1 MILSKRG
8 NSYPNPTKKT
18 NIRCSP
24 EFMLMQVEQHKSN
37 QLIWGETMN
46 GKRKWGRCHKTAHAW
61 EMWSLLSEERVKGA
75 YGAIRRLNGA
85 AVRMEAV
92 LL

>member
-1 MILSKRG
+1 
-8 NSYPNPTKKT
+8 
-18 NIRCSP
+18 
-24 EFMLMQVEQHKSN
+24 
-37 QLIWGETMN
+37 MN

-75 YGAIRRLNGA
+75 YGTIRRLNGA
-85 AVRMEAV
+85 AVGMEAV